1 MGKRTEQ
8 DYTMAN
14 NKYLDAF
21 MKTFPY
27 EGLTYD
33 DVTLVTQ
40 YADFLPDDASL
51 ETQLTSRQKM
61 KIPFVSAAMDTVTE
75 APMAIAMALAGGI
88 GVIHK
93 NLEEDEQ
100 AKEVAKVKN
109 HLNGLIASPVCFH
122 ANDDI
127 AYLRA
132 EKKRRGL
139 KFNGFPVLDDQ
150 DRLVGM
156 ITSSDMRFAP
166 MNAATL
172 KDVMQK
178 TLITAKPGTSLKKA
192 YEIMRANKLGKLP
205 LVDKAG
211 HVVGLYSFT
220 DVQRLVENQNPTYN
234 CDDKFRLRVS
244 ASVSGGKGDLSRMEK
259 LADAGVDVVVVDS
272 AHGHSKGI
280 MDMTKYIVKHFPK
293 VDVIA
298 GNIATGEAA
307 LALAKCGA
315 HAVKVGIGPGS
326 ICTTRVVCGVGI
338 PQLTAVYSAAK
349 ALRGTGVPVIAD
361 GGIKLSGD
369 VPKALAAGASS
380 VMLGS
385 VLAGTEESPGEKIYA
400 NGRKYVTYRGMGSM
414 AALKN
419 GKGSRARYFQDNE
432 ADENLVPQGIEGMV
446 PYSGHV
452 SAIMTQFCGG
462 LRASLGYCG
471 TKTVAELQARGK
483 FYRVTAA
490 GQREARPH
498 DITITKEAPNYRT

>member
-1 MGKRTEQ
+1 
-8 DYTMAN
+8 MAI

-21 MKTFPY
+21 MKTFPF

-51 ETQLTSRQKM
+51 ETKLTSRQKM
-61 KIPFVSAAMDTVTE
+61 KVPFISAAMDTVTE

-93 NLEEDEQ
+93 NLEEVAQ
-100 AKEVAKVKN
+100 AAEVAKVKN
-109 HLNGLIASPVCFH
+109 YLNGLIAKPVCFH

-127 AYLRA
+127 AFLRA
-132 EKKRRGL
+132 EKRRLGL
-139 KFNGFPVLDDQ
+139 TFNGFPVLDDE

-156 ITSSDMRFAP
+156 ISGADMRYAP
-166 MNAATL
+166 MDAAKL
-172 KDVMQK
+172 RDVMQK
-178 TLITAKPGTSLKKA
+178 DPITAKPGTSLKKA
-192 YEIMRANKLGKLP
+192 YDIMRAHKMGKLP

-220 DVQRLVENQNPTYN
+220 DVQRLVENKNPSYN
-234 CDDKFRLRVS
+234 CDEQFRLRVS
-244 ASVSGGKGDLSRMEK
+244 ASVSGGKGDLTRMEK
-259 LADAGVDVVVVDS
+259 LAEAGVDVVVVDS

-280 MDMTKYIVKHFPK
+280 MEMTKYIVKNFPK

-307 LALAKCGA
+307 AALAKCGA

-349 ALRGTGVPVIAD
+349 ALRGSGVAVIAD

-369 VPKALAAGASS
+369 VPKALAAGADS

-400 NGRKYVTYRGMGSM
+400 NGRKYVVYRGMGSM

-432 ADENLVPQGIEGMV
+432 SEDDLVPQGIEGMV

-452 SAIMTQFCGG
+452 SSIMTQFCGG

>member
-1 MGKRTEQ
+1 M
-8 DYTMAN
+8 
-14 NKYLDAF
+14 NKYMDQF
-21 MKTFPY
+21 MAAFPY

-40 YADFLPDDASL
+40 YADFLPDEASL
-51 ETQLTSRQKM
+51 ETKLTSRMKM
-61 KIPFVSAAMDTVTE
+61 KIPFMSAAMDTVTE

-88 GVIHK
+88 GCIHK
-93 NLEEDEQ
+93 NLEEDDQ
-100 AKEVAKVKN
+100 AAQVAKVKN

-127 AYLRA
+127 SFLRS
-132 EKKRRGL
+132 EKKRMGL
-139 KFNGFPVLDDQ
+139 KFNGFPVLDAD
-150 DRLVGM
+150 DKLVGM

-166 MNAATL
+166 MNAMKL
-172 KDVMQK
+172 KDVMQPCP
-178 TLITAKPGTSLKKA
+178 ITGDAKTSLKKA
-192 YEIMRANKLGKLP
+192 YDIMRKEKVGKLP
-205 LVDKAG
+205 LVDKSG
-211 HVVGLYSFT
+211 KVVGLYSFT
-220 DVQRLVENQNPTYN
+220 DVSRIVENSAAGYN
-234 CDDKFRLRVS
+234 CDEKFRLRVS

-272 AHGHSKGI
+272 AHGHTKGI
-280 MDMTKYIVKHFPK
+280 MDMTKYIVRHFPK

-307 LALAKCGA
+307 VALAKCGA

-338 PQLTAVYSAAK
+338 PQLTAVYNAAK
-349 ALRGTGVPVIAD
+349 ALRGTDVAVIAD

-369 VPKALAAGASS
+369 VPKALAAGADS

-385 VLAGTEESPGEKIYA
+385 VLAGTEESPGEKIYS
-400 NGRKYVTYRGMGSM
+400 NGRQYVVYRGMGSL

-432 ADENLVPQGIEGMV
+432 AEDDLVPQGIEGMV
-446 PYSGHV
+446 PYSGRV
-452 SAIMTQFCGG
+452 KSIMTQFCGG

-471 TKTVAELQARGK
+471 AKTVAELQKKGK
-483 FYRVTAA
+483 FYRVTTA
-490 GQREARPH
+490 GLREARPH

>member
-1 MGKRTEQ
+1 
-8 DYTMAN
+8 MAN

-93 NLEEDEQ
+93 NLEEDDQ
-100 AKEVAKVKN
+100 AAQVRKVKGY
-109 HLNGLIASPVCFH
+109 LNGLIAKPVCFH
-122 ANDDI
+122 ETDDI
-127 AYLRA
+127 SFLRS
-132 EKKRRGL
+132 EKRRLGL
-139 KFNGFPVLDDQ
+139 KFNGFPVLDAGGH
-150 DRLVGM
+150 LVGM
-156 ITSSDMRFAP
+156 ITSSDLRYAP
-166 MNAATL
+166 LDAMKL
-172 KDVMQK
+172 SDVMQK
-178 TLITAKPGTSLKKA
+178 GMVTAKPGTTLKKA
-192 YEIMRANKLGKLP
+192 YDIMRANKIGKLP

-211 HVVGLYSFT
+211 RLAGLYSFT
-220 DVQRLVENQNPTYN
+220 DVQRLVENQNPSYN
-234 CDDKFRLRVS
+234 CDDHFRLRVS

-307 LALAKCGA
+307 IALAKAGA

-369 VPKALAAGASS
+369 VPKAIAAGASS

-385 VLAGTEESPGEKIYA
+385 VLAGTEESPGEKIYQ
-400 NGRKYVTYRGMGSM
+400 NGRQYVVYRGMGSM

-452 SAIMTQFCGG
+452 ASIMTQFCGG

-471 TKTVAELQARGK
+471 TRTIAELQARGK
-483 FYRVTAA
+483 FFRVTAA

-498 DITITKEAPNYRT
+498 DITITKEAPNYRA

>member
-1 MGKRTEQ
+1 MNR
-8 DYTMAN
+8 
-14 NKYLDAF
+14 YLDKF
-21 MKTFPY
+21 MATFPF

-51 ETQLTSRQKM
+51 ETKLTSRQKM
-61 KIPFVSAAMDTVTE
+61 KIPFISAAMDTVTE

-93 NLEEDEQ
+93 NLEEDDQ
-100 AKEVAKVKN
+100 AREVAKVKN
-109 HLNGLIASPVCFH
+109 YLNGLISRPVCFH

-127 AYLRA
+127 SFLRS
-132 EKKRRGL
+132 EKKRMGL
-139 KFNGFPVLDDQ
+139 KFNGFPVLDD
-150 DRLVGM
+150 DERLVGM

-166 MNAATL
+166 MEARKL
-172 KDVMQK
+172 SDVMQK
-178 TLITAKPGTSLKKA
+178 GMVTARPGTSLKKA
-192 YEIMRANKLGKLP
+192 YDIMRANKIGKLP
-205 LVDKAG
+205 LVDKNG
-211 HVVGLYSFT
+211 RVVGLYSFT
-220 DVQRLVENQNPTYN
+220 DVQRLVENQKPTYN
-234 CDDKFRLRVS
+234 CDEHFRLRVS

-272 AHGHSKGI
+272 AHGHTKGI
-280 MDMTKYIVKHFPK
+280 IDMTKYIVKHFPD
-293 VDVIA
+293 VDVIS

-307 LALAKCGA
+307 IALAKAGA

-349 ALRGTGVPVIAD
+349 ALRGTGVAVIAD

-369 VPKALAAGASS
+369 VPKAIAAGADS

-385 VLAGTEESPGEKIYA
+385 VLAGSEESPGEKIYS
-400 NGRKYVTYRGMGSM
+400 NGRQFVVYRGMGSM

-432 ADENLVPQGIEGMV
+432 EEDDLVPQGIEGMV

-452 SAIMTQFCGG
+452 KEIMTQFCGG

-471 TKTVAELQARGK
+471 TRTIRDLQERGK

>member
-1 MGKRTEQ
+1 
-8 DYTMAN
+8 MAN
-14 NKYLDAF
+14 NRYVDAF

-51 ETQLTSRQKM
+51 VTQLTSRQKM
-61 KIPFVSAAMDTVTE
+61 NIPFVSAAMDTVTE

-93 NLEEDEQ
+93 NLEEDDQ

-109 HLNGLIASPVCFH
+109 YLNGLIASPVCFH

-127 AYLRA
+127 SFLRA
-132 EKKRRGL
+132 EKKRLGL

-150 DRLVGM
+150 ERLVGM

-166 MNAATL
+166 LNAAKL
-172 KDVMQK
+172 ADVMQK
-178 TLITAKPGTSLKKA
+178 NPITAKPGTSLKKA
-192 YEIMRANKLGKLP
+192 YDIMRANKIGKLP

-211 HVVGLYSFT
+211 RVTGLYSFT

-234 CDDKFRLRVS
+234 CDEKFRLRVS

-259 LADAGVDVVVVDS
+259 LAEAGVDVVVVDS

-280 MDMTKYIVKHFPK
+280 MEMTKYIVKHFPK

-385 VLAGTEESPGEKIYA
+385 ILAGTDESPGEKIYA
-400 NGRKYVTYRGMGSM
+400 NGRKYVIYRGMGSM

-432 ADENLVPQGIEGMV
+432 SDDNLVPQGIEGMV
-446 PYSGHV
+446 PYAGRV

-471 TKTVAELQARGK
+471 TKTIPELQARGK

-498 DITITKEAPNYRT
+498 DITITKEAPNYRA

>member
-1 MGKRTEQ
+1 MNR
-8 DYTMAN
+8 
-14 NKYLDAF
+14 YLDKF
-21 MKTFPY
+21 MATFPF

-51 ETQLTSRQKM
+51 ETNLTSRQKM
-61 KIPFVSAAMDTVTE
+61 KIPFISAAMDTVTE

-93 NLEEDEQ
+93 NLEEDDQ
-100 AKEVAKVKN
+100 AREVAKVKN
-109 HLNGLIASPVCFH
+109 YLNGLISKPVCFH

-127 AYLRA
+127 SFLRS
-132 EKKRRGL
+132 EKKRMGL
-139 KFNGFPVLDDQ
+139 KFNGFPVLDDNE
-150 DRLVGM
+150 RLVGM

-166 MNAATL
+166 MEARKL
-172 KDVMQK
+172 SDVMQK
-178 TLITAKPGTSLKKA
+178 GMVTAKPGTSLKKA
-192 YEIMRANKLGKLP
+192 YDIMRANKIGKLP
-205 LVDKAG
+205 LVDKNG
-211 HVVGLYSFT
+211 RVVGLYSFT
-220 DVQRLVENQNPTYN
+220 DVQRLVENQKPTYN
-234 CDDKFRLRVS
+234 CDERFRLRVS

-272 AHGHSKGI
+272 AHGHTKGI
-280 MDMTKYIVKHFPK
+280 IDMTKYIVKHFPN
-293 VDVIA
+293 VDVIS

-307 LALAKCGA
+307 IALAKAGA

-349 ALRGTGVPVIAD
+349 ALRGTGVAVIAD

-369 VPKALAAGASS
+369 VPKAIAAGADS

-385 VLAGTEESPGEKIYA
+385 VLAGSEESPGEKIYS
-400 NGRKYVTYRGMGSM
+400 NGRQFVVYRGMGSM

-432 ADENLVPQGIEGMV
+432 AEDDLVPQGIEGMV

-452 SAIMTQFCGG
+452 KAIMTQFCGG

-471 TKTVAELQARGK
+471 TRTIRELQERGK

>member
-1 MGKRTEQ
+1 M
-8 DYTMAN
+8 
-14 NKYLDAF
+14 NKHLDNF
-21 MKTFPY
+21 MKAFPF

-51 ETQLTSRQKM
+51 ETRLTARIKM
-61 KIPFVSAAMDTVTE
+61 NTPFISAAMDTVTE
-75 APMAIAMALAGGI
+75 APMAIAMALEGGI

-93 NLEEDEQ
+93 NLEDFEQ
-100 AKEVAKVKN
+100 AEQVAKVKN
-109 HLNGLIASPVCFH
+109 HLNGLIANPVCFH
-122 ANDDI
+122 EDDDI
-127 AYLRA
+127 SFLRKEKA
-132 EKKRRGL
+132 ERKL
-139 KFNGFPVLDDQ
+139 KFNGFPVLDKNDC
-150 DRLVGM
+150 LVGM
-156 ITSSDMRFAP
+156 ITGSDMRFAP
-166 MNAATL
+166 MNAMKL
-172 KDVMQK
+172 KEVMQK
-178 TLITAKPGTSLKKA
+178 TILAGKPGTSLKKA
-192 YEIMRANKLGKLP
+192 YEIMRANKIGKLP
-205 LVDKAG
+205 LVDKKG

-220 DVQRLVENQNPTYN
+220 DVQRIVEHSNNAAN
-234 CDDKFRLRVS
+234 CDDKFRLRVA
-244 ASVSGGKGDLSRMEK
+244 ASVSGGKGDYGRMEK

-280 MDMTKYIVKHFPK
+280 MDMTRWIVKHFPK
-293 VDVIA
+293 IDVIA

-307 LALAKCGA
+307 LALAKAGA

-349 ALRGTGVPVIAD
+349 ALGGSIPVIAD
-361 GGIKLSGD
+361 GGIKISGD
-369 VPKALAAGASS
+369 VPKALAAGADT

-385 VLAGTEESPGEKIYA
+385 VLAGTEESPGEKIYS
-400 NGRKYVTYRGMGSM
+400 NGRQYVVYRGMGSM

-432 ADENLVPQGIEGMV
+432 SDEDLVPQGIEGMV
-446 PYSGHV
+446 PYSGRV
-452 SAIMTQFCGG
+452 KSIMTQFCGG

-471 TKTVAELQARGK
+471 TKTIAELQKKGK

-490 GQREARPH
+490 GLREARPH

>member
-1 MGKRTEQ
+1 M
-8 DYTMAN
+8 
-14 NKYLDAF
+14 NKHLDEF
-21 MKTFPY
+21 MKAFPF

-51 ETQLTSRQKM
+51 ETRLTSRIKM
-61 KIPFVSAAMDTVTE
+61 KTPFISAAMDTVTE
-75 APMAIAMALAGGI
+75 APMAIAMALEGGI

-93 NLEEDEQ
+93 NLEDYEQ
-100 AKEVAKVKN
+100 AEQVAKVKN

-122 ANDDI
+122 EDDDI
-127 AYLRA
+127 SFLRREKA
-132 EKKRRGL
+132 ERKL
-139 KFNGFPVLDDQ
+139 KFNGYPVLDKNDC
-150 DRLVGM
+150 LVGM
-156 ITSSDMRFAP
+156 ITGSDMRFAP
-166 MNAATL
+166 QNAMKL

-178 TLITAKPGTSLKKA
+178 TLLTAKPGTSLKKA
-192 YEIMRANKLGKLP
+192 YEIMRANKIGKLP
-205 LVDKAG
+205 LVDRKG
-211 HVVGLYSFT
+211 HITGLYSFT
-220 DVQRLVENQNPTYN
+220 DVQRIVENSNSSAN
-234 CDDKFRLRVS
+234 CDDKFRLRVA
-244 ASVSGGKGDLSRMEK
+244 ASVSGGAGDHVRMEK

-280 MDMTKYIVKHFPK
+280 IDMTKWIVKHFPK
-293 VDVIA
+293 IDVIA

-307 LALAKCGA
+307 VALAKAGA

-349 ALRGTGVPVIAD
+349 ALNGAIPVIAD
-361 GGIKLSGD
+361 GGIKISGD
-369 VPKALAAGASS
+369 VPKALAAGADT

-385 VLAGTEESPGEKIYA
+385 VLAGTEESPGEKIYS
-400 NGRKYVTYRGMGSM
+400 NGRQYVVYRGMGSM

-432 ADENLVPQGIEGMV
+432 SEDDLVPQGIEGMV
-446 PYSGHV
+446 PYSGRV
-452 SAIMTQFCGG
+452 KSIMTQFCGG

-471 TKTVAELQARGK
+471 TKTIAELQKRGK
-483 FYRVTAA
+483 FYRVTSA
-490 GQREARPH
+490 GLKEARPH

>member
-1 MGKRTEQ
+1 
-8 DYTMAN
+8 MAI

-21 MKTFPY
+21 MKTFPF

-51 ETQLTSRQKM
+51 ETKLTSRQKM
-61 KIPFVSAAMDTVTE
+61 KVPFISAAMDTVTE

-93 NLEEDEQ
+93 NLEEDAQ
-100 AKEVAKVKN
+100 AAEVAKVKN
-109 HLNGLIASPVCFH
+109 YLNGLIAKPVCFH

-127 AYLRA
+127 AFLRA
-132 EKKRRGL
+132 EKRRLGL
-139 KFNGFPVLDDQ
+139 TFNGFPVLDDE

-156 ITSSDMRFAP
+156 ISGADMRYAP
-166 MNAATL
+166 MDAAKL
-172 KDVMQK
+172 RDVMQK
-178 TLITAKPGTSLKKA
+178 DPITAKPGTSLKKA
-192 YEIMRANKLGKLP
+192 YDIMRAHKMGKLP

-220 DVQRLVENQNPTYN
+220 DVQRLVENKNPSYN
-234 CDDKFRLRVS
+234 CDEQFRLRVS
-244 ASVSGGKGDLSRMEK
+244 ASVSGGKGDLTRMEK
-259 LADAGVDVVVVDS
+259 LAEAGVDVVVVDS

-280 MDMTKYIVKHFPK
+280 MEMTKYIVKNFPK

-307 LALAKCGA
+307 VALAKCGA

-349 ALRGTGVPVIAD
+349 ALRGSGVAVIAD

-369 VPKALAAGASS
+369 VPKALAAGADS

-400 NGRKYVTYRGMGSM
+400 NGRKYVVYRGMGSM

-432 ADENLVPQGIEGMV
+432 SEDDLVPQGIEGMV

-452 SAIMTQFCGG
+452 SSIMTQFCGG

-471 TKTVAELQARGK
+471 TKTIAELQARGK

>member
-1 MGKRTEQ
+1 
-8 DYTMAN
+8 MAI

-21 MKTFPY
+21 MKTFPF

-51 ETQLTSRQKM
+51 ETKLTSRQKM
-61 KIPFVSAAMDTVTE
+61 KVPFISAAMDTVTE

-93 NLEEDEQ
+93 NLEEDAQ
-100 AKEVAKVKN
+100 AAEVAKVKN
-109 HLNGLIASPVCFH
+109 YLNGLIAKPVCFH

-127 AYLRA
+127 AFLRA
-132 EKKRRGL
+132 EKRRLGL
-139 KFNGFPVLDDQ
+139 TFNGFPVLDDE

-156 ITSSDMRFAP
+156 ISGADMRYAP
-166 MNAATL
+166 MDAAKL
-172 KDVMQK
+172 CDVMQK
-178 TLITAKPGTSLKKA
+178 DPITAKPGTSLKKA
-192 YEIMRANKLGKLP
+192 YDIMRAHKMGKLP

-220 DVQRLVENQNPTYN
+220 DVQRLVENKNPSYN
-234 CDDKFRLRVS
+234 CDEQFRLRVS
-244 ASVSGGKGDLSRMEK
+244 ASVSGGKGDLTRMEK
-259 LADAGVDVVVVDS
+259 LAEAGVDVVVVDS

-280 MDMTKYIVKHFPK
+280 MEMTKYIVKNFPK

-307 LALAKCGA
+307 VALAKCGA

-349 ALRGTGVPVIAD
+349 ALRGSGVAVIAD

-369 VPKALAAGASS
+369 VPKALAAGADS

-400 NGRKYVTYRGMGSM
+400 NGRKYVVYRGMGSM

-432 ADENLVPQGIEGMV
+432 SEDDLVPQGIEGMV

-471 TKTVAELQARGK
+471 TKTIAELQARGQ

>member
-1 MGKRTEQ
+1 
-8 DYTMAN
+8 MAN

-109 HLNGLIASPVCFH
+109 HLNGLIANPVCFH

-211 HVVGLYSFT
+211 RVVGLYSFT

-280 MDMTKYIVKHFPK
+280 MEMTKYIVKHFPK

-385 VLAGTEESPGEKIYA
+385 VLAGTEESPG
-400 NGRKYVTYRGMGSM
+400 
-414 AALKN
+414 
-419 GKGSRARYFQDNE
+419 
-432 ADENLVPQGIEGMV
+432 
-446 PYSGHV
+446 
-452 SAIMTQFCGG
+452 
-462 LRASLGYCG
+462 
-471 TKTVAELQARGK
+471 
-483 FYRVTAA
+483 
-490 GQREARPH
+490 
-498 DITITKEAPNYRT
+498 

>member
-1 MGKRTEQ
+1 M
-8 DYTMAN
+8 
-14 NKYLDAF
+14 NKYLDDF

-51 ETQLTSRQKM
+51 ETKLTSRTTM
-61 KIPFVSAAMDTVTE
+61 KIPFISAAMDTVTE
-75 APMAIAMALAGGI
+75 APMAIAMAIAGGI

-93 NLEEDEQ
+93 NLEEDDQ

-109 HLNGLIASPVCFH
+109 YLNGMIAKPICFH

-127 AYLRA
+127 SFLRS
-132 EKKRRGL
+132 EKKRMGL
-139 KFNGFPVLDDQ
+139 KFNGFPVLDSD

-166 MNAATL
+166 MEAKKL
-172 KDVMQK
+172 KDVMQPAP
-178 TLITAKPGTSLKKA
+178 ITAKPGTSLKKA
-192 YEIMRANKLGKLP
+192 YDLMRAAKVGKLP
-205 LVDKAG
+205 LIDKDG
-211 HVVGLYSFT
+211 RVVGLYSFT
-220 DVQRLVENQNPTYN
+220 DVERIIENPNAAYN
-234 CDDKFRLRVS
+234 CDEKFRLRVS

-259 LADAGVDVVVVDS
+259 LAEAGVDCVVVDS

-280 MDMTKYIVKHFPK
+280 MEMTKYIVKHFPK
-293 VDVIA
+293 IDVIA

-307 LALAKCGA
+307 KALAKCGA

-338 PQLTAVYSAAK
+338 PQLTAVFEAAK
-349 ALRGTGVPVIAD
+349 ALGGSVPVIAD

-400 NGRKYVTYRGMGSM
+400 NGRQYVVYRGMGSM

-432 ADENLVPQGIEGMV
+432 AEDDLVPQGIEGMV

-452 SAIMTQFCGG
+452 KSIMTQFCGG

-471 TKTVAELQARGK
+471 TKTIKELQERGK

-490 GQREARPH
+490 GLREARPH

>member
-1 MGKRTEQ
+1 
-8 DYTMAN
+8 MAN
-14 NKYLDAF
+14 NRYLDAF
-21 MKTFPY
+21 MRQFPF

-51 ETQLTSRQKM
+51 ETRLTSRQTM
-61 KIPFVSAAMDTVTE
+61 KIPFMSAAMDTVTE

-93 NLEEDEQ
+93 NLEEDDQ
-100 AKEVAKVKN
+100 AKQVAKVKSY
-109 HLNGLIASPVCFH
+109 LNGLIAKPVCFH

-127 AYLRA
+127 SFLRA
-132 EKKRRGL
+132 EKRQRGY

-150 DRLVGM
+150 ERLVGM
-156 ITSSDMRFAP
+156 ITGSDMRFAP
-166 MNAATL
+166 LDAAKL
-172 KDVMQK
+172 ADVMQK
-178 TLITAKPGTSLKKA
+178 NPITARPGTSLKKA
-192 YEIMRANKLGKLP
+192 YEIMRANKIGKLP
-205 LVDKAG
+205 LVDRAG

-280 MDMTKYIVKHFPK
+280 MDMTKYIVRHFPK

-307 LALAKCGA
+307 VALAKAGA

-338 PQLTAVYSAAK
+338 PQLTAVYTAAK
-349 ALRGTGVPVIAD
+349 ALRGTGVTVIAD

-400 NGRKYVTYRGMGSM
+400 NGRQYVVYRGMGSM

-432 ADENLVPQGIEGMV
+432 SEDDLVPQGIEGMV
-446 PYSGHV
+446 PYSGRV
-452 SAIMTQFCGG
+452 QSIMTQFCGG

-471 TKTVAELQARGK
+471 TRTIAELQARGK

-498 DITITKEAPNYRT
+498 DITITKEAPNYRA

>member
-1 MGKRTEQ
+1 
-8 DYTMAN
+8 MAI

-21 MKTFPY
+21 MKTFPF

-51 ETQLTSRQKM
+51 ETKLTSRQKM
-61 KIPFVSAAMDTVTE
+61 KVPFISAAMDTVTE

-93 NLEEDEQ
+93 NLEEDAQ
-100 AKEVAKVKN
+100 AAEVAKVKN
-109 HLNGLIASPVCFH
+109 YLNGLIAKPVCFH

-127 AYLRA
+127 AFLRA
-132 EKKRRGL
+132 EKRRLGL
-139 KFNGFPVLDDQ
+139 TFNGFPVLDDE

-156 ITSSDMRFAP
+156 ISGADMRYAP
-166 MNAATL
+166 MDAAKL
-172 KDVMQK
+172 RDVMQK
-178 TLITAKPGTSLKKA
+178 DPITAKPGTSLKKA
-192 YEIMRANKLGKLP
+192 YDIMRAHKMGKLP

-220 DVQRLVENQNPTYN
+220 DVQRLVENKNPSYN
-234 CDDKFRLRVS
+234 CDEQFRLRVS
-244 ASVSGGKGDLSRMEK
+244 ASVSGGKGDLTRMEK
-259 LADAGVDVVVVDS
+259 LAEAGVDVVVVDS

-280 MDMTKYIVKHFPK
+280 MEMTKYIVKNFSK

-307 LALAKCGA
+307 VALAKCGA

-349 ALRGTGVPVIAD
+349 ALRGSGVAVIAD

-369 VPKALAAGASS
+369 VPKALAAGADS

-400 NGRKYVTYRGMGSM
+400 NGRKYVVYRGMGSM

-432 ADENLVPQGIEGMV
+432 SEDDLVPQGIEGMV

-452 SAIMTQFCGG
+452 SSIMTQFCGG

>member
-1 MGKRTEQ
+1 M
-8 DYTMAN
+8 
-14 NKYLDAF
+14 NKYLDGF

-40 YADFLPDDASL
+40 YADFLPDDTSL
-51 ETQLTSRQKM
+51 ETKLTSRTKM
-61 KIPFVSAAMDTVTE
+61 KVPFMSAAMDTVTE

-88 GVIHK
+88 GCIHK
-93 NLEEDEQ
+93 NLEEDDQ
-100 AKEVAKVKN
+100 AAQVAKVKN
-109 HLNGLIASPVCFH
+109 HLNGLIAAPVCFH

-127 AYLRA
+127 SFLRS
-132 EKKRRGL
+132 EKKRMGL
-139 KFNGFPVLDDQ
+139 KFNGFPVLDSD
-150 DRLVGM
+150 DKLVGM

-166 MNAATL
+166 MNAAKL
-172 KDVMQK
+172 RDVMQPCP
-178 TLITAKPGTSLKKA
+178 ITGDKATTLKKA
-192 YEIMRANKLGKLP
+192 YDLMRKAKIGKLP
-205 LVDKAG
+205 LVDKNG
-211 HVVGLYSFT
+211 RVVGLYSFT
-220 DVQRLVENQNPTYN
+220 DVARIVENSASGYN

-244 ASVSGGKGDLSRMEK
+244 ASVSGGKGDISRLEK
-259 LADAGVDVVVVDS
+259 LAAAGVDVVVVDS

-280 MDMTKYIVKHFPK
+280 MDMTTYIVKHFQK
-293 VDVIA
+293 IDVIA

-307 LALAKCGA
+307 MALAKAGA

-338 PQLTAVYSAAK
+338 PQLTAVYNAAK
-349 ALRGTGVPVIAD
+349 ALRGSGVAVIAD

-369 VPKALAAGASS
+369 VPKALAAGADS

-385 VLAGTEESPGEKIYA
+385 VLAGTEESPGEKIYS
-400 NGRKYVTYRGMGSM
+400 NGRQYVVYRGMGSM

-419 GKGSRARYFQDNE
+419 GKGSRARYFQDDE
-432 ADENLVPQGIEGMV
+432 SEENLVPQGIEGMV
-446 PYSGHV
+446 PYSGRV
-452 SAIMTQFCGG
+452 RAIMTQFCGG

-471 TKTVAELQARGK
+471 CKTIKELHEKGK

-490 GQREARPH
+490 GLREARPH

>member
-1 MGKRTEQ
+1 M
-8 DYTMAN
+8 
-14 NKYLDAF
+14 NKYMDQF
-21 MKTFPY
+21 MKAFPF

-51 ETQLTSRQKM
+51 ETKLTSRISM
-61 KIPFVSAAMDTVTE
+61 KIPFMSAAMDTVTE
-75 APMAIAMALAGGI
+75 APMAIAMAIAGGI

-93 NLEEDEQ
+93 NLEEDDQ

-122 ANDDI
+122 EDDDI
-127 AYLRA
+127 GFLRS
-132 EKKRRGL
+132 EKRRMGL
-139 KFNGFPVLDDQ
+139 KFNGFPVLDAKE
-150 DRLVGM
+150 RLVGM

-166 MNAATL
+166 MGAVKL
-172 KDVMQK
+172 RDIMQK
-178 TLITAKPGTSLKKA
+178 SPITASPATSLKKA
-192 YEIMRANKLGKLP
+192 YDLMRNAKVGKLP
-205 LVDKAG
+205 LVDRSG
-211 HVVGLYSFT
+211 RVVGLYSFT
-220 DVQRLVENQNPTYN
+220 DVQRLVENKNPSYN

-244 ASVSGGKGDLSRMEK
+244 ASVSGGRGDISRMEK
-259 LADAGVDVVVVDS
+259 LAAAGVDAVVVDS

-280 MDMTKYIVKHFPK
+280 MEMTKFISKHYPDI
-293 VDVIA
+293 DVIA

-307 LALAKCGA
+307 VALAKCGA

-338 PQLTAVYSAAK
+338 PQLTAVYNAAK
-349 ALRGTGVPVIAD
+349 ALRGSGVAVVAD

-369 VPKALAAGASS
+369 VPKAIAAGADS

-385 VLAGTEESPGEKIYA
+385 VLAGAEESPGEKIYQ
-400 NGRKYVTYRGMGSM
+400 NGRQYVVYRGMGSM

-432 ADENLVPQGIEGMV
+432 TDDGLVPQGIEGMV
-446 PYSGHV
+446 PFSGPV
-452 SAIMTQFCGG
+452 KGIMTQFCGG

-471 TKTVAELQARGK
+471 ARTVRELQERGR
-483 FYRVTAA
+483 FYRVTSA
-490 GQREARPH
+490 GLREARPH
-498 DITITKEAPNYRT
+498 DITITKEAPNYKA

>member
-1 MGKRTEQ
+1 M
-8 DYTMAN
+8 
-14 NKYLDAF
+14 NKYMDKF
-21 MKTFPY
+21 MATFPF

-40 YADFLPDDASL
+40 YADFLPDDTSL
-51 ETQLTSRQKM
+51 ETKLTSRTKM
-61 KIPFVSAAMDTVTE
+61 KVPFISAAMDTVTE

-88 GVIHK
+88 GCIHK
-93 NLEEDEQ
+93 NLEEDDQ
-100 AKEVAKVKN
+100 AAQVRQVKK
-109 HLNGLIASPVCFH
+109 HLNGLIDAPVCFH

-127 AYLRA
+127 SYLRA
-132 EKKRRGL
+132 YKAEKKL
-139 KFNGFPVLDDQ
+139 KFNGFPVLDAD

-166 MNAATL
+166 MNAAKL
-172 KDVMQK
+172 KDVMQPCP
-178 TLITAKPGTSLKKA
+178 ITGTPGMSLKKA
-192 YEIMRANKLGKLP
+192 YDLMRKAKIGKLP
-205 LVDKAG
+205 LVDKQG
-211 HVVGLYSFT
+211 RIVGLYSFT
-220 DVQRLVENQNPTYN
+220 DVRRIVENSESSYN
-234 CDDKFRLRVS
+234 LDDKFRLRVS

-259 LADAGVDVVVVDS
+259 LADAGVDCVVVDS
-272 AHGHSKGI
+272 AHGHTKGI
-280 MDMTKYIVKHFPK
+280 MEMTKYIVKHYPK

-307 LALAKCGA
+307 VALAKCGA

-338 PQLTAVYSAAK
+338 PQLTAVYNAAK
-349 ALRGTGVPVIAD
+349 ALRGTGVAVIAD

-369 VPKALAAGASS
+369 VPKALAAGADS

-385 VLAGTEESPGEKIYA
+385 VLAGTEESPGEKIYS
-400 NGRKYVTYRGMGSM
+400 NGRQYVVYRGMGSM

-432 ADENLVPQGIEGMV
+432 SEDDLVPQGIEGMV

-452 SAIMTQFCGG
+452 KSIMTQFCGG

-471 TKTVAELQARGK
+471 SKTIAELQEKGK

>member
-1 MGKRTEQ
+1 
-8 DYTMAN
+8 MAI

-21 MKTFPY
+21 MKTFPF

-51 ETQLTSRQKM
+51 ETKLTSRQKM
-61 KIPFVSAAMDTVTE
+61 KVPFISAAMDTVTE

-93 NLEEDEQ
+93 NLEEDAQ
-100 AKEVAKVKN
+100 AAEVAKVKN
-109 HLNGLIASPVCFH
+109 YLNGLIAKPVCFH

-127 AYLRA
+127 AFLRA
-132 EKKRRGL
+132 EKRRLGL
-139 KFNGFPVLDDQ
+139 TFNGFPVLDDE

-156 ITSSDMRFAP
+156 ISGADMRYAP
-166 MNAATL
+166 MDAAKL
-172 KDVMQK
+172 RDVMQK
-178 TLITAKPGTSLKKA
+178 DPITAKPGTSLKKA
-192 YEIMRANKLGKLP
+192 YDIMRAHKMGKLP

-220 DVQRLVENQNPTYN
+220 DVQRLVENKNPSYN
-234 CDDKFRLRVS
+234 CDEQFRLRVS
-244 ASVSGGKGDLSRMEK
+244 ASVSGGKGDLTRMEK
-259 LADAGVDVVVVDS
+259 LAEAGVDVVVVDS

-280 MDMTKYIVKHFPK
+280 MEMTKYIVKNFPK

-307 LALAKCGA
+307 VALAKCGA

-349 ALRGTGVPVIAD
+349 ALRGSGVAVIAD

-369 VPKALAAGASS
+369 VPKALAAGADS

-400 NGRKYVTYRGMGSM
+400 NGRKYVVYRGMGSM

-432 ADENLVPQGIEGMV
+432 SDDGLVPQGIEGMV

-452 SAIMTQFCGG
+452 SSIMTQFCGG

-471 TKTVAELQARGK
+471 TKTIAELQARGQ

>member
-1 MGKRTEQ
+1 M
-8 DYTMAN
+8 
-14 NKYLDAF
+14 NKYLDDF

-40 YADFLPDDASL
+40 YADFLPDDTSL
-51 ETQLTSRQKM
+51 ETKLTSRTSM
-61 KIPFVSAAMDTVTE
+61 KVPFMSAAMDTVTE

-88 GVIHK
+88 GCIHK

-100 AKEVAKVKN
+100 AAQVRLVKN
-109 HLNGLIASPVCFH
+109 HLNGMIENPVCFH
-122 ANDDI
+122 SSDDI
-127 AYLRA
+127 GYLRSQKA
-132 EKKRRGL
+132 ERKL

-166 MNAATL
+166 LNAAKL
-172 KDVMQK
+172 GDVMQTK
-178 TLITAKPGTSLKKA
+178 LLTAKPGTSLKKA
-192 YEIMRANKLGKLP
+192 YEIMRENKIGKLP
-205 LVDKAG
+205 LVDKDG
-211 HVVGLYSFT
+211 RIVGLYSFT
-220 DVQRLVENQNPTYN
+220 DVQRIVENPNTSVN

-259 LADAGVDVVVVDS
+259 LAEAGVDVVVVDS

-307 LALAKCGA
+307 VALAKAGA

-338 PQLTAVYSAAK
+338 PQLTAVYNAAK
-349 ALRGTGVPVIAD
+349 ALRGTDVAVIAD

-369 VPKALAAGASS
+369 VPKAIAAGADS

-385 VLAGTEESPGEKIYA
+385 VLAGTEESPGEKIYS
-400 NGRKYVTYRGMGSM
+400 NGRQYVVYRGMGSM

-432 ADENLVPQGIEGMV
+432 EEDSLVPQGIEGMV

-452 SAIMTQFCGG
+452 KSIMTQFCGG

-471 TKTVAELQARGK
+471 ARTIAELKEKGK

-490 GQREARPH
+490 GLREARPH

>member
-1 MGKRTEQ
+1 M
-8 DYTMAN
+8 
-14 NKYLDAF
+14 DAF

-40 YADFLPDDASL
+40 YADFLPDDACL
-51 ETQLTSRQKM
+51 ETKLTSRVGM
-61 KIPFVSAAMDTVTE
+61 KIPFISAAMDTVTE

-88 GVIHK
+88 GCIHK
-93 NLEEDEQ
+93 NLEEDDQ
-100 AKEVAKVKN
+100 AREVAKVKN
-109 HLNGLIASPVCFH
+109 YLNGLIETPICFH

-127 AYLRA
+127 SFLRS
-132 EKKRRGL
+132 EKRRMGL
-139 KFNGFPVLDDQ
+139 KFNGFPVLDDEE
-150 DRLVGM
+150 RLVGM
-156 ITSSDMRFAP
+156 ITGSDMRFAP
-166 MNAATL
+166 MNAAKL
-172 KDVMQK
+172 SDVMQK
-178 TLITAKPGTSLKKA
+178 TMVTAKPGTSLKKA
-192 YEIMRANKLGKLP
+192 YEIMRENKIGKLP
-205 LVDKAG
+205 LVSKDGKI
-211 HVVGLYSFT
+211 VGLYSFT
-220 DVQRLVENQNPTYN
+220 DVSRIIENPDSSYN

-259 LADAGVDVVVVDS
+259 LAEAGVDVVVVDS

-280 MDMTKYIVKHFPK
+280 IEMTKYIVKNFPK

-307 LALAKCGA
+307 LALAKAGA

-338 PQLTAVYSAAK
+338 PQLTAVYNAAK
-349 ALRGTGVPVIAD
+349 ALRGSGVAVIAD

-369 VPKALAAGASS
+369 VPKALAAGADS

-385 VLAGTEESPGEKIYA
+385 VLAGTEESPGEKIYS
-400 NGRKYVTYRGMGSM
+400 NGRKYVVYRGMGSM

-432 ADENLVPQGIEGMV
+432 SEDDLVPQGIEGMV

-452 SAIMTQFCGG
+452 RSIMVQFCGG
-462 LRASLGYCG
+462 LKASLGYCG
-471 TKTVAELQARGK
+471 ARTIPELQETGK

>member
-1 MGKRTEQ
+1 
-8 DYTMAN
+8 MAI

-21 MKTFPY
+21 MKTFPF

-51 ETQLTSRQKM
+51 ETKLTSRQKM
-61 KIPFVSAAMDTVTE
+61 KVPYISAAMDTVTE

-93 NLEEDEQ
+93 NLEEDAQ
-100 AKEVAKVKN
+100 AAEVAKVKN
-109 HLNGLIASPVCFH
+109 YLNGLIAKPVCFH

-127 AYLRA
+127 AFLRA
-132 EKKRRGL
+132 EKRRLGL
-139 KFNGFPVLDDQ
+139 TFNGFPVLDDE

-156 ITSSDMRFAP
+156 ISGADMRYAP
-166 MNAATL
+166 MDAAKL
-172 KDVMQK
+172 RDVMQK
-178 TLITAKPGTSLKKA
+178 DPITAKPGTSLKKA
-192 YEIMRANKLGKLP
+192 YDIMRAHKMGKLP

-220 DVQRLVENQNPTYN
+220 DVQRLVENKNPSYN
-234 CDDKFRLRVS
+234 CDEQFRLRVS
-244 ASVSGGKGDLSRMEK
+244 ASVSGGKGDLTRMEK
-259 LADAGVDVVVVDS
+259 LAEAGVDVVVVDS

-280 MDMTKYIVKHFPK
+280 MEMTKYIVKNFPK

-307 LALAKCGA
+307 AALAKCGA

-349 ALRGTGVPVIAD
+349 ALRGSGVAVIAD

-369 VPKALAAGASS
+369 VPKALAAGADS

-400 NGRKYVTYRGMGSM
+400 NGRKYVVYRGMGSM

-432 ADENLVPQGIEGMV
+432 SEDDLVPQGIEGMV

-452 SAIMTQFCGG
+452 SSIMTQFCGG

>member
-1 MGKRTEQ
+1 
-8 DYTMAN
+8 MAI

-21 MKTFPY
+21 MKTFPF

-51 ETQLTSRQKM
+51 ETKLTSRQKM
-61 KIPFVSAAMDTVTE
+61 KVPFISAAMDTVTE

-93 NLEEDEQ
+93 NLEEDAQ
-100 AKEVAKVKN
+100 AAEVAKVKN
-109 HLNGLIASPVCFH
+109 YLNGLIAKPVCFH

-127 AYLRA
+127 AFLRA
-132 EKKRRGL
+132 EKRRLGL
-139 KFNGFPVLDDQ
+139 TFNGFPVLDDE

-156 ITSSDMRFAP
+156 ISGADMRYAP
-166 MNAATL
+166 MDAAKL
-172 KDVMQK
+172 RDVMQK
-178 TLITAKPGTSLKKA
+178 DPITAKPGTSLKKA
-192 YEIMRANKLGKLP
+192 YDIMRAHKMGKLP

-220 DVQRLVENQNPTYN
+220 DVQRLVENKNPSYN
-234 CDDKFRLRVS
+234 CDEQFRLRVS
-244 ASVSGGKGDLSRMEK
+244 ASVSGGKGDLTRMEK
-259 LADAGVDVVVVDS
+259 LAEAGVDVVVVDS

-280 MDMTKYIVKHFPK
+280 MEMTKYIVKNFPK

-307 LALAKCGA
+307 VALAKCGA

-349 ALRGTGVPVIAD
+349 ALRGSGVAVIAD

-369 VPKALAAGASS
+369 VPKALAAGADS

-400 NGRKYVTYRGMGSM
+400 NGRKYVVYRGMGSM

-432 ADENLVPQGIEGMV
+432 SEDDLVPQGIEGMV

-452 SAIMTQFCGG
+452 SSIMTQFCGG

-498 DITITKEAPNYRT
+498 DITITKEAPNYRA